1 MKRGIP
7 SFDIMEMPSSESEFW
22 DSLVDVSKSPKYPAS
37 FDRSLVRSLLSFL
50 VLHSAWLKEDGNQIM
65 RYFSR
70 ENKKMRRFCMAVLR

>member
-22 DSLVDVSKSPKYPAS
+22 DSLDDVSKSPKYPAS